1 MVMRVQENDP
11 RRDTTSADQSQG
23 PKLWSAI
30 QGNILGN
37 STGKDTH
44 PKGMGQMRIMKYL
57 RESCYHCIE
66 CSVANSLAALIRK

>member
-1 MVMRVQENDP
+1 MNEEVRNGHESPESDL
-11 RRDTTSADQSQG
+11 RRDATSVDKSQG

-44 PKGMGQMRIMKYL
+44 PEGMG
-57 RESCYHCIE
+57 
-66 CSVANSLAALIRK
+66 

>member
-11 RRDTTSADQSQG
+11 RRDTTSADQSKG

-44 PKGMGQMRIMKYL
+44 PEGMG
-57 RESCYHCIE
+57 
-66 CSVANSLAALIRK
+66 